1 MSYGGIYMIKWKEE
15 YSVGIELIDSQHK
28 RLFEIADQAYELLK
42 NDYYTDKYDK
52 IVTILQELKD
62 YTVFHFNAE
71 EKYMESIG
79 YKRLLSH
86 KVQHDDF
93 IDKINSYDL
102 YQVDQDQDKYITDL
116 LDFIIDWISNH
127 ILYTDKKYA
136 SQTSN
141 L

>member
-1 MSYGGIYMIKWKEE
+1 MIKWKEE
-15 YSVGIELIDSQHK
+15 YSVGIELIDNQHK
-28 RLFEIADQAYELLK
+28 RLFEIADKAYELLK
-42 NDYYTDKYDK
+42 NDYYTDKYDR
-52 IVTILQELKD
+52 IVTILQELKH

-102 YQVDQDQDKYITDL
+102 DKVDQDQDRYITDL
-116 LDFIIDWISNH
+116 LDFIINWISNH
-127 ILYTDKKYA
+127 ILHTDKKYA
-136 SQTSN
+136 GV
-141 L
+141 